1 MDERDRLKNFSS
13 KGKLDQY
20 IAQGQGMEELKKDE
34 KAIFLGEFRER
45 VIKALTIPQLHEEGT
60 YKEVEEAI
68 KDPRASK
75 LVINRKADLKKS
87 AEYIRLAKENNIR
100 FTTVES
106 TNIKNTLGL
115 IVAADY
121 AVDIENIYVENRK
134 DKLLAMGL
142 SENVIDNPGMK
153 LCSKCFEQLKE
164 KAPEEVKNYKTLTFA
179 DRILGTKCEGC

>member
-20 IAQGQGMEELKKDE
+20 IAQGQGMAELKKEE

-45 VIKALTIPQLHEEGT
+45 VIKALSIPQLHEEGT
-60 YKEVEEAI
+60 YKEIEDAI

-75 LVINRKADLKKS
+75 LVINRKANLKKA

-106 TNIKNTLGL
+106 TNIKDTIGL
-115 IVAADY
+115 VVAADY
-121 AVDIENIYVENRK
+121 AVEIEDIYVENRRE
-134 DKLLAMGL
+134 KLLDLGIP
-142 SENVIDNPGMK
+142 EKIINNPGMK
-153 LCSKCFEQLKE
+153 LCPKCYEKLKE
-164 KAPEEVKNYKTLTFA
+164 KAPEELKNYKTLTFT
-179 DRILGTKCEGC
+179 DRILGIKCEGC

>member
-1 MDERDRLKNFSS
+1 MDERDRVKNFSS
-13 KGKLDQY
+13 KDKLDQY
-20 IAQGQGMEELKKDE
+20 IAQGQGMAELKKEE

-45 VIKALTIPQLHEEGT
+45 VIKALSIPQLQEEGT
-60 YKEVEEAI
+60 YKEVEDAI

-75 LVINRKADLKKS
+75 LIINRRADLKK
-87 AEYIRLAKENNIR
+87 AADYIRLAKENNIR

-134 DKLLAMGL
+134 EKLLAIGL
-142 SENVIDNPGMK
+142 SENIIDNPGMK
-153 LCSKCFEQLKE
+153 LCSKCYEKLKE
-164 KAPEEVKNYKTLTFA
+164 IAPEEVKNYKALTFT
-179 DRILGTKCEGC
+179 DRILGIKCESC